1 MGKKRTREPPMDT
14 LRERLAAVGL
24 NDEIAIKIKEQGLD
38 KVEEVAAMSDA
49 DVEELARDVGL
60 GSGHKKKLKQLRT
73 PAARGPGDDY
83 HITERL
89 GGGGEGETVLAS
101 HRTSGEQVAIKRMVH
116 RNASEASRAW
126 QEGQKLAELR
136 HPLIV
141 AVRKIFQDDYLQ
153 RVRVNIVMEFCAGGD
168 LQQQLQAERP
178 LEEVRVLQYLA
189 SIVLALEF
197 IHSKGIVH
205 RDLKPQNL
213 LLDGSG
219 RLKLADFGFARR
231 VDGTKSSRG
240 GGTFCYMAPE
250 AFDATRDA
258 HPALDVWSLGVLA
271 VELASGQHP
280 TDVVREDVTAHVQ
293 QKLISIPS
301 SFSRDF
307 YPWVGSSMLAAEP
320 ALRSTAPGLR
330 RAPLLEP
337 FVLQLE
343 DEMEL
348 GHSSTTRLRDFVKAA
363 PWHAPQQA
371 LADSAWRLQD
381 GPSNFF
387 RAYLAE
393 CPLAASAMLLQL
405 IQGVPGNEAFGS
417 EFDMAKCVLVKCH
430 GRANQFVAR
439 AFALNHRLRA
449 SEKALFSLE
458 PAIAEGGA
466 EIVEA
471 RRAVLERFFR
481 TYPSAC
487 PLAGGLE
494 NVRVWI
500 AFAAAPSE
508 EVARKVLLGGF
519 AKLSTLD
526 PGFYGSGI
534 YLTLDAARY
543 AVERYGQQTFNTDK
557 ATGIVDRSKPVA
569 LLVAAVVVGNAF
581 PVVELPGTPEAEGG
595 SYLGR
600 PLRPK
605 ADSHLAVVK
614 WGANRWR
621 PGKNESVPCAPDE
634 WKREQTYTEL
644 VVDDAS
650 VLPLGYVMAV
660 PSLVPSAS
668 AASLACG
675 TPAPA
680 TPSPFD
686 PVLTTSPVFAAAA
699 PATAFPISAP
709 AAPSQGGIVGT
720 TLSTPGAA
728 PAGGLSGAT
737 PFGVPTPAPSPHTM
751 STLAADNAVAAP
763 SAAAISAF
771 RSKVGGTLEQAF
783 AAQRLDWSRKRLDES
798 NMEVL
803 AYVQRVGAVLTE
815 SNLLD
820 NDLDSSSATMLAEI
834 GLEKRIMLS
843 GIKHNQ
849 TTFSLYGG
857 LGSVDAILIAS
868 DLRVSAVL
876 TNLNLWNNQIG
887 PSGASAIAET
897 LKVNAVLTNLNLADN
912 ILCGIKFG
920 QGTYNA
926 SGIEALAEAL
936 KVNRVLTNLDTRRND
951 ISGDAAQKLAAAVF
965 SSVSL
970 EVFGEVPLKQL
981 HADSVT
987 QLNLEDKSL
996 GPTEAIVITEFLKVS
1011 RVLTK
1016 LVLDGGELPIQQ
1028 LKGADSV
1035 TTLDLSCRRLGHLS
1049 GIVIAKCLEVNGV
1062 LTSFDLENNFIGV
1075 EGAKALASA
1084 LEVNAVLKLKK
1095 LVVGWPE
1102 NENAELKTICVS
1114 KGVELG

>member
-1 MGKKRTREPPMDT
+1 MG
-14 LRERLAAVGL
+14 
-24 NDEIAIKIKEQGLD
+24 EI
-38 KVEEVAAMSDA
+38 AAMSDA
-49 DVEELARDVGL
+49 EINELAKEIGL
-60 GSGHKKKLKQLRT
+60 GIGHKIKLKQLRT

-168 LQQQLQAERP
+168 LQQQLQAERCATFCTLSHTLHSSSLSGPFVTASALCMCARVGSP

-307 YPWVGSSMLAAEP
+307 YAWVGSSMLAAEP

-393 CPLAASAMLLQL
+393 CPPAASAMLLQL

-699 PATAFPISAP
+699 PATAFPIGAP

-798 NMEVL
+798 NREVL
-803 AYVQRVGAVLTE
+803 AYVLRVGAVLTSLDLWNNSIGDDGAAAIAKALE
-815 SNLLD
+815 VNRVLTDLNLEY
-820 NDLDSSSATMLAEI
+820 NQIGSSAASAIAEA
-834 GLEKRIMLS
+834 LKV
-843 GIKHNQ
+843 N
-849 TTFSLYGG
+849 
-857 LGSVDAILIAS
+857 
-868 DLRVSAVL
+868 AVL
-876 TNLNLWNNQIG
+876 TTLGLANNKIG
-887 PSGASAIAET
+887 PSGASAIAE
-897 LKVNAVLTNLNLADN
+897 AM
-912 ILCGIKFG
+912 
-920 QGTYNA
+920 
-926 SGIEALAEAL
+926 
-936 KVNRVLTNLDTRRND
+936 KVNRVLT
-951 ISGDAAQKLAAAVF
+951 KL
-965 SSVSL
+965 SL
-970 EVFGEVPLKQL
+970 WGNSIR
-981 HADSVT
+981 D
-987 QLNLEDKSL
+987 
-996 GPTEAIVITEFLKVS
+996 
-1011 RVLTK
+1011 
-1016 LVLDGGELPIQQ
+1016 
-1028 LKGADSV
+1028 
-1035 TTLDLSCRRLGHLS
+1035 
-1049 GIVIAKCLEVNGV
+1049 
-1062 LTSFDLENNFIGV
+1062 

-1084 LEVNAVLKLKK
+1084 LEVNAVLTSLNLTSNGIGDSGATAIGKALEVNAVLTSCDLAVNRIGDEGAKALASALEVNAVLTKLDLSCNGLDEKSKK
-1095 LVVGWPE
+1095 
-1102 NENAELKTICVS
+1102 
-1114 KGVELG
+1114 